1 MYFEHVCTESLHVTD
16 MRGLCMCMHAY
27 ARMSSVCMC
36 SKQMTPTSGEGSRC
50 RLTVNC
56 AVLRYAARL
65 HYHLHRICN
74 IQNTILRNFEMLQTR
89 FVIRA

>member
-16 MRGLCMCMHAY
+16 THAWFVHVHAYAY
-27 ARMSSVCMC
+27 ARMSSICRC

-56 AVLRYAARL
+56 AVMRYADYIFTYIVSVIYKRL
-65 HYHLHRICN
+65 YCAISKCSKHVL
-74 IQNTILRNFEMLQTR
+74 
-89 FVIRA
+89 

>member
-1 MYFEHVCTESLHVTD
+1 MYFEHVCTESLHVTG

-56 AVLRYAARL
+56 AVLRYAD
-65 HYHLHRICN
+65 YI
-74 IQNTILRNFEMLQTR
+74 ITYIVSVIYKILYCAILKCSKH
-89 FVIRA
+89 VL